1 MREEYRQ
8 RGVFDARGEWTWSQW
23 CCCLSDLTEEK
34 DGEKDEMKGGRRRE
48 RERDRESVGKGA
60 GQEHLAERFRHRDYA
75 ALYLV
80 TMDEKHGFAQLARTL
95 LFLDLLYC
103 RG

>member
-1 MREEYRQ
+1 MNVG
-8 RGVFDARGEWTWSQW
+8 RG
-23 CCCLSDLTEEK
+23 
-34 DGEKDEMKGGRRRE
+34 RE
-48 RERDRESVGKGA
+48 RERENVGKG
-60 GQEHLAERFRHRDYA
+60 GTGREHLAERFRHRDYA

>member
-34 DGEKDEMKGGRRRE
+34 DGEKDEMKGGRKRE
-48 RERDRESVGKGA
+48 RERQGECWEGGRPRAPGREIPPPR
-60 GQEHLAERFRHRDYA
+60 L
-75 ALYLV
+75 
-80 TMDEKHGFAQLARTL
+80 
-95 LFLDLLYC
+95 
-103 RG
+103 RGIIFGDNG

>member
-34 DGEKDEMKGGRRRE
+34 DGEKDEMKGGRERE
-48 RERDRESVGKGA
+48 RETGRVLGRGQAESTWPRDSATETT
-60 GQEHLAERFRHRDYA
+60 RHYIW
-75 ALYLV
+75 
-80 TMDEKHGFAQLARTL
+80 
-95 LFLDLLYC
+95 
-103 RG
+103 